1 MSCVS
6 IQVLRR
12 SAGGDVGGDGAPL
25 ALEGR
30 IVEERPPPLPPPP
43 PPLLPPPPPPV
54 SVPLLP
60 APALPVPVPVPPP
73 LPAPPAA
80 APAAPAAPAARVPRV
95 PRALPPT
102 ETIRIE
108 LPDLNGYLLWN
119 PTKFTLDAHCNTHG
133 AGCKM
138 DRTLKAGGGNS
149 GQGRPLGMLLLWLDR
164 AADSRIKDYH
174 GHSDPRFKR
183 LLGSKLFQAD
193 RLRLRLAFAHEASHG
208 SPKWR
213 VLQAD
218 QGGERAKRLDES
230 AQEPEMVP

>member
-1 MSCVS
+1 
-6 IQVLRR
+6 
-12 SAGGDVGGDGAPL
+12 
-25 ALEGR
+25 
-30 IVEERPPPLPPPP
+30 
-43 PPLLPPPPPPV
+43 
-54 SVPLLP
+54 
-60 APALPVPVPVPPP
+60 
-73 LPAPPAA
+73 
-80 APAAPAAPAARVPRV
+80 
-95 PRALPPT
+95 
-102 ETIRIE
+102 
-108 LPDLNGYLLWN
+108 
-119 PTKFTLDAHCNTHG
+119 
-133 AGCKM
+133 M